1 MRKSLVSALL
11 VLVAA
16 FLLVGMTLSKTTRV
30 RADFRF
36 VNGTEPKS
44 LDPHLATG
52 APEHRVLDEL
62 FEGLARLEAKTL
74 QPVPGSAESWEVTP
88 DGKTYTFHIR
98 KDARWSDGRPVTAHD
113 FTYAWRRLQTPSTAS
128 EYAYIMHMVR
138 YAEAF
143 NTHEEQAKALHG
155 AIPKAID
162 ELTAKHPQTV
172 PRLAL
177 GEMRRK
183 QNLDNALKGTPNPLL
198 RAFLMRPPGDVQ
210 TSELR
215 ALRAELGREGDRRAT
230 LFREAA
236 RRFGVDG
243 GVFARDAQ
251 TLVVELNAPTPYF
264 LELTTFYPFFPVPR
278 WVIEKPGNA
287 QDWFAPEKIVGN
299 GPFTLASWRVGDRI
313 RLERSETYWGRSQ
326 VKLRAIDALPVENQT
341 TMLNLYLTGEVDW
354 LPSGSFPADLAP
366 DLKHRDDYY
375 SSPALIVYYYRINT
389 TRKPFDDRRV
399 RKALNL
405 AIDREQIT
413 KHVLG
418 QGQMPA
424 HGFVPPSIHDYQPLP
439 GSISYD
445 PAAARKLL
453 AEAGFPEGRGFPK
466 FGILFNTME
475 AHRKIAEVIADQLRR
490 NLNLNV
496 TAYNQEWQSYQ
507 EATRNFDY
515 DLARMGWVG
524 DYEDP
529 NTFLDLWITN
539 GGNNQTGWGNLVY
552 DRLIEA
558 AADVEQ
564 FVAAPEF
571 LLEHAQG
578 PSELKRLADAIR
590 GTQEAGPRLRDMAKL
605 RLLLL
610 AEAENLLVRD
620 EFPAIP
626 IYYYVISGLA
636 RTNLKGFY
644 PTLESSDGRGRPNLR
659 DLHPLRD
666 IEIAGEPGPAWSKQ

>member
-30 RADFRF
+30 RADFSF
-36 VNGTEPKS
+36 VNGTEPKT

-74 QPVPGSAESWEVTP
+74 APVPGAAESWDVTP
-88 DGKTYTFHIR
+88 DGKTYIFHIR
-98 KDARWSDGRPVTAHD
+98 KNARWSDGRPLTAHD
-113 FTYAWRRLQTPSTAS
+113 FTYAWRRLQQPQTAS

-143 NTHEEQAKALHG
+143 NTHEEQGKALQG
-155 AIPKAID
+155 AIPKALD
-162 ELTAKHPQTV
+162 ELTAKHPKLI
-172 PRLAL
+172 PRAAL
-177 GEMRRK
+177 VEFRRK
-183 QNLDNALKGTPNPLL
+183 LNLDAVLKGSPSPVL
-198 RAFLMRPPGDVQ
+198 RAFLMHPPGDMPA
-210 TSELR
+210 SELE
-215 ALRAELGREGDRRAT
+215 ALRGELGREGDRRAA
-230 LFREAA
+230 LYREAA
-236 RRFGVDG
+236 QRFGVDG
-243 GVFARDAQ
+243 GVFARDDH

-278 WVIEKPGNA
+278 WVIERPGNA
-287 QDWFAPEKIVGN
+287 QDWFAPGKLVGN
-299 GPFTLASWRVGDRI
+299 GAFALASWRVGDRI
-313 RLERSETYWGRSQ
+313 RLERSGSYWGKSD
-326 VKLRAIDALPVENQT
+326 VKLRFVDALPVENQT
-341 TMLNLYLTGEVDW
+341 TALNLYLTGEVDW
-354 LPSGSFPADLAP
+354 LPSNTYPPDLAP
-366 DLKHRDDYY
+366 DLSPRDDYY
-375 SSPALIVYYYRINT
+375 SGPALIVYYYRINT
-389 TRKPFDDRRV
+389 TRKPFDDKRV

-405 AIDREQIT
+405 AIDREQLT
-413 KHVLG
+413 RHVLG
-418 QGQMPA
+418 QGQTPA
-424 HGFVPPSIHDYQPLP
+424 YGFVPPSLPDYQQL
-439 GSISYD
+439 SSAISYD
-445 PAAARKLL
+445 PEQARKLL
-453 AEAGFPEGRGFPK
+453 AEAGFPDGRGFPK

-496 TAYNQEWQSYQ
+496 LAYNQEWQSYQ

-552 DRLIEA
+552 DRLIDA

-564 FVAAPEF
+564 FIKAPEF
-571 LLEHAQG
+571 LLDQTREPA
-578 PSELKRLADAIR
+578 ELKRLADAIR
-590 GTQEAGPRLRDMAKL
+590 STREAAPRLRDMAKL
-605 RLLLL
+605 RLKLL
-610 AEAENLLVRD
+610 AEAEALLVQQ

-626 IYYYVISGLA
+626 LYYYVISGLA
-636 RTNLKGFY
+636 RTNLQGFY
-644 PTLESSDGRGRPNLR
+644 PTLESSDGQRRPNLR
-659 DLHPLRD
+659 DIHPLRD
-666 IEIAGEPGPAWSKQ
+666 ISVDAKPGVPWRQR